1 MVVCHCRAVSDCKV
15 RQAIEAGAGD
25 VEAIARQCGAGL
37 ACGGCRPALA
47 MLLSDLGFESFSVD
61 GDAGPAAARA
71 SAATV

>member
-25 VEAIARQCGAGL
+25 VEAIARQCGAGM

-47 MLLSDLGFESFSVD
+47 MLLSELGLEGFSVD
-61 GDAGPAAARA
+61 SDVRPVAGGSR
-71 SAATV
+71 ATV

>member
-25 VEAIARQCGAGL
+25 VEAIARRCGAGM

-47 MLLSDLGFESFSVD
+47 MLLSDLGLGSFSVD
-61 GDAGPAAARA
+61 GDAGPPATA

>member
-15 RQAIEAGAGD
+15 RQAIEAGASD
-25 VEAIARQCGAGL
+25 VEAIARQCGAGM

-47 MLLSDLGFESFSVD
+47 MLLSDLGLESFSVD
-61 GDAGPAAARA
+61 GDAGPAARA

>member
-25 VEAIARQCGAGL
+25 VEAIARQCGAGM

-47 MLLSDLGFESFSVD
+47 MLLSDLGLERFSVD
-61 GDAGPAAARA
+61 GDARPAASA
-71 SAATV
+71 SGAPV

>member
-25 VEAIARQCGAGL
+25 VEAIARQCGAGM

-47 MLLSDLGFESFSVD
+47 MLLADLGLERFS
-61 GDAGPAAARA
+61 GDAGPAARA